1 MQDKYITFL
10 VIYMDAETPS
20 VYECW
25 LGLSGGGS
33 KTGERGL
40 TFLHSDFKTDGRP
53 AFMGLHSIRRGIWRV
68 KACFCQP
75 R

>member
-10 VIYMDAETPS
+10 VIYMDAETPL

-33 KTGERGL
+33 KAGKRCL
-40 TFLHSDFKTDGRP
+40 SCFHSDFKTDGRP
-53 AFMGLHSIRRGIWRV
+53 AIARPLST
-68 KACFCQP
+68 
-75 R
+75 

>member
-33 KTGERGL
+33 KAGKRGL
-40 TFLHSDFKTDGRP
+40 VFFHSDFKTDGRP